1 MLIVRPPSLLTR
13 ALYRMTWDLPGDHRE
28 VFLTFDDGP
37 TPVVTP
43 WVLEQLAGA
52 QARATFFC
60 LGRNVDKHP
69 GIYEQILSAGHSVG
83 NHSYSH
89 LKGFRSSIKRY
100 LDDIH
105 LASGMIDSKLFRPPY
120 GRIFPGQVK
129 AVLEEYDIIMWDVL
143 SIDYNSGLNGE
154 RVLKNVTRNVKPGSI
169 IVFHDSDKAAD
180 NLYYALPRTL
190 EFLKEEGYSMN
201 SIPSRGLGREDYAI
215 N

>member
-13 ALYRMTWDLPGDHRE
+13 ALHRMTWDLHGDHRE

-43 WVLEQLAGA
+43 WVLDQLAEA
-52 QARATFFC
+52 EAMATFFC

-69 GIYEQILSAGHSVG
+69 EIYNQILERGHSVG

-100 LDDIH
+100 MDDID
-105 LASGMIDSKLFRPPY
+105 LASDMIDSKLFRPPY

-129 AVLEEYDIIMWDVL
+129 AVLEQYDIIMWDVL
-143 SIDYNSGLNGE
+143 SIDYNSGLTGE
-154 RVLKNVTRNVKPGSI
+154 RVLRNVTRNVKPGSI

-190 EFLKEEGYSMN
+190 EFLKDEGYVMKA
-201 SIPSRGLGREDYAI
+201 IPSKGLPKEDYTI

>member
-1 MLIVRPPSLLTR
+1 
-13 ALYRMTWDLPGDHRE
+13 MTWEIPGEQRN
-28 VFLTFDDGP
+28 VYLTFDDGP

-43 WVLEQLAGA
+43 WVLERLADAGA
-52 QARATFFC
+52 HATFFC

-69 GIYEQILSAGHSVG
+69 EIYRQILAGGHSVG

-89 LKGFRSSIKRY
+89 LKGFRSSIRRY
-100 LDDIH
+100 MDDIN

-129 AVLEEYDIIMWDVL
+129 AVLQHYDIIMWDVL
-143 SIDYNSGLNGE
+143 SIDYNSGLSGQ
-154 RVLKNVTRNVKPGSI
+154 RVLQNVTRNVKPGSI

-190 EFLKEEGYSMN
+190 EFLRDEGYRML
-201 SIPSRGLGREDYAI
+201 SIPSSGLRP
-215 N
+215 

>member
-1 MLIVRPPSLLTR
+1 
-13 ALYRMTWDLPGDHRE
+13 MTWDLSGEHRD

-43 WVLEQLAGA
+43 WVIDRLEEAGA
-52 QARATFFC
+52 KATFFC

-69 GIYEQILSAGHSVG
+69 EIYRQILAAGHSVG

-100 LDDIH
+100 MDDIH
-105 LASGMIDSKLFRPPY
+105 LASDMIDSKLFRPPY

-129 AVLEEYDIIMWDVL
+129 AVMQQYDIIMWDVL
-143 SIDYNSGLNGE
+143 SIDYNSGLSGK
-154 RVLKNVTRNVKPGSI
+154 RVLQNVTRNVKPGSI

-190 EFLKEEGYSMN
+190 EFLQLEGYRMH
-201 SIPSRGLGREDYAI
+201 SIPSTGLTPQS
-215 N
+215 

>member
-13 ALYRMTWDLPGDHRE
+13 ALHRMTWDLHGDHRE
-28 VFLTFDDGP
+28 VYVTFDDGP

-43 WVLEQLAGA
+43 WVLDRLDEVGA
-52 QARATFFC
+52 KGTFFC

-69 GIYEQILSAGHSVG
+69 DIYNQILSGGHSVG

-89 LKGFRSSIKRY
+89 LKGFRSSIGRY
-100 LDDIH
+100 MDDIH

-129 AVLEEYDIIMWDVL
+129 AVLEQYDIIMWDVL
-143 SIDYNSGLNGE
+143 SIDYNPRLTGE
-154 RVLKNVTRNVKPGSI
+154 RVLQNVTRNVKPGSI

-190 EFLKEEGYSMN
+190 EFLKEEGYSMKL
-201 SIPSRGLGREDYAI
+201 IPSSGLPKEDYTI

>member
-13 ALYRMTWDLPGDHRE
+13 ALHRMTWDLHGDHRE
-28 VFLTFDDGP
+28 VYLTFDDGP

-43 WVLEQLAGA
+43 WVLERLAEAEAKG
-52 QARATFFC
+52 TFFC

-69 GIYEQILSAGHSVG
+69 EIYKQILSEGHSVG

-89 LKGFRSSIKRY
+89 LKGFRSSVRRY
-100 LDDIH
+100 MDDIH
-105 LASGMIDSKLFRPPY
+105 LASAMIDSKLFRPPY

-129 AVLEEYDIIMWDVL
+129 AVLEQYDIIMWDVL
-143 SIDYNSGLNGE
+143 SIDYNSGLGGE

-169 IVFHDSDKAAD
+169 IVFHDSEKAAD

-190 EFLKEEGYSMN
+190 EFLKDEGYSMKA
-201 SIPSRGLGREDYAI
+201 IPSSGLPKEDYTI